1 MSSQVK
7 SRKWFSRSTWRKR
20 MRSWCRWLD
29 SNRWVWV
36 LMAVIC
42 FYNDFTFAWLFCCC
56 SPGSFQ
62 IKDILKG
69 ALRFNQSQLEAEE
82 NEEITIA
89 DDHYTST
96 AAAETIIN
104 HHQQASSRQS
114 QDSVLDASTEEK
126 EGKEQAMTPPEQ
138 QVKSTVSSGAAGL
151 CRSPA
156 ESAPVLVS
164 TKTQDYFSVVW
175 RFNPVFNIVITDH
188 FHANKL
194 YPVCKTDPIFAPE
207 FLFFFLCRIT
217 PCDPKAIPLG
227 MNQSQNGAA

>member
-1 MSSQVK
+1 MLYSFQFSFVSFGFYIHMHMLWALQFFVYWGFLWYIMGSSFQTWFYNKSINWFGTFLAGCVAHFIMSSQVK

-36 LMAVIC
+36 LMLVIC
-42 FYNDFTFAWLFCCC
+42 FYNDFTCALLFCCC

-104 HHQQASSRQS
+104 HHQQANSRQS

-138 QVKSTVSSGAAGL
+138 QVK
-151 CRSPA
+151 
-156 ESAPVLVS
+156 
-164 TKTQDYFSVVW
+164 
-175 RFNPVFNIVITDH
+175 
-188 FHANKL
+188 
-194 YPVCKTDPIFAPE
+194 
-207 FLFFFLCRIT
+207 
-217 PCDPKAIPLG
+217 
-227 MNQSQNGAA
+227 